1 MITLSCRQLLDSVFT
16 MKSTTKNWLMSSK
29 YDFEV
34 ARSLFDSGHYIYTLF
49 MCHLAVEKL
58 LKAIVAE
65 SQEEMPPKLHNLI
78 RLSELG
84 QLVFPDEFRTFI
96 EELNN
101 VSIPTRYPENFV
113 QLSKRLNKAYTR
125 KCLSQTE

>member
-1 MITLSCRQLLDSVFT
+1 
-16 MKSTTKNWLMSSK
+16 MSSK